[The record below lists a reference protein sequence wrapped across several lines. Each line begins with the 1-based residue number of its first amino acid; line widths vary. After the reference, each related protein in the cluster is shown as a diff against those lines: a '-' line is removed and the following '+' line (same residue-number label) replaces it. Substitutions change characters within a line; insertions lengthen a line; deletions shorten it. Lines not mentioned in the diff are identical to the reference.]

1 MPCRAELQAASKAKA
16 ADVLALNNQ
25 VLALKKDLE
34 AAEQEVT
41 ALEASA
47 HLAWSAASQQMTE
60 QGQVKICPPLFVGMH
75 AREACSL
82 DP

>member
-1 MPCRAELQAASKAKA
+1 MLS
-16 ADVLALNNQ
+16 LSNQ

-34 AAEQEVT
+34 AAEQEVA

-60 QGQVKICPPLFVGMH
+60 QGQVRLAAGIV
-75 AREACSL
+75 ACISIL
-82 DP
+82 QWLRWRKP